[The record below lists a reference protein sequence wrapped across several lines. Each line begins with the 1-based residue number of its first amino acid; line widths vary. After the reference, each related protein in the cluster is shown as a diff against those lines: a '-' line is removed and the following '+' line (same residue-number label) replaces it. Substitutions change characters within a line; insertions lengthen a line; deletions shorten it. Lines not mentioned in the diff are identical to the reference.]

1 MSSLLDKLQKGG
13 SNLTAF
19 DGTTPRVN
27 PGATK
32 QSKLHASNQQPGYSL
47 DGAFKGEVTTAY
59 NSYLDGVTTNKL
71 PQPSQLDL
79 NGKIPANNY
88 LSNPPEQGISQR
100 LVDLTPPR

>member
-1 MSSLLDKLQKGG
+1 MSSILNKLLKDG
-13 SNLTAF
+13 SGLTAF
-19 DGTTPRVN
+19 KGTTPRTN

-47 DGAFKGEVTTAY
+47 DGAFAGEVTAAY